1 MENSFHVR
9 VSNFQKSNIIMSK
22 MGCWAHNAHNT
33 LLTLNQ
39 DIDCKI
45 KSLPKKFAP
54 IFTTER
60 LILMNNPKNTK
71 QEKTYFNSQLIKAIS
86 H

>member
-1 MENSFHVR
+1 MLGPQCFTFTPLS
-9 VSNFQKSNIIMSK
+9 
-22 MGCWAHNAHNT
+22 NT

-71 QEKTYFNSQLIKAIS
+71 QEKTYFNSQLIKAVS
-86 H
+86 P

>member
-1 MENSFHVR
+1 
-9 VSNFQKSNIIMSK
+9 MSK

-71 QEKTYFNSQLIKAIS
+71 QEKTFQLTTNQGNFALKKYKS
-86 H
+86 